1 VVTATHASEQVG
13 SGEKA
18 KATRPAGAAGKTVPS
33 RARRQFV
40 LPGHRSKGRPSSRA
54 LREGGAPNDDGLEGN
69 WAEESHGHR

>member
-1 VVTATHASEQVG
+1 VVTVTHASEQVG
-13 SGEKA
+13 SGGEKA
-18 KATRPAGAAGKTVPS
+18 KATRPAGAAGKTV

-40 LPGHRSKGRPSSRA
+40 LPGHRSQGRPSSRA